1 MKRILNKKGISPII
15 ATILLIL
22 ITVAAAGII
31 WKAVIPM
38 INKSLSKVTVGQGAL
53 EELEIVTDN
62 VLTCTRSTNTSVQ
75 IRKIPGDVEI
85 TRIKII
91 VTMADGTTNYTI
103 ITNSS
108 TPSMPSDNNVK
119 AYTVYP
125 GNVTSVA
132 VAPFTRVGNTAN
144 DEEQEIAQQVNVMSC
159 K

>member
-62 VLTCTRSTNTSVQ
+62 GLTCTRSLNTSVQ

-91 VTMADGTTNYTI
+91 VTMADGSTNFTI
-103 ITNSS
+103 INKTQ
-108 TPSMPSDNNVK
+108 MPDDNNVK
-119 AYTVYP
+119 SYIIYP

-144 DEEQEIAQQVNVMSC
+144 DEEQEIAQQVSILPC